1 MTCQKTCCS
10 SLLFVVAVLGIVLAC
25 GQGLST
31 AAADTTAASRL
42 VQPSGTSLSQSD
54 PSVRPAGLPDEP
66 SSGALTVLQI
76 GGAEPDETLQL
87 PLQHTDVTIQVDGAV
102 ARAEVTQRYGNPF
115 EAPIE
120 AVYTFPLPH
129 TAAVDSMAMQIGER
143 TIRAEIKRRDEAREI
158 YEQARAAGQR
168 SALLEQERANI
179 FTQSVANI
187 MPGDAIEI
195 RITYVELL
203 AYVDGVW
210 ELVFPTV
217 VGPRYM
223 PGSDLPRSDGT
234 GWSPD
239 TDQVPDAS
247 RVSPPVLAPGQ
258 RSGHDL
264 SLTVEID
271 AGLPIQAVRSVS
283 HAVNVEDLAPSRSR
297 VSIHPSDTLPNKDFI
312 LRWDVA
318 GAAPQTTL
326 LAHHDDRGGFFSLVV
341 QPQREMTEDQV
352 VPRELIFILDTSGSM
367 RGYPLAKSKEAM
379 RRLLDGMRP
388 SDTFNVVRFAGDS
401 GTLWPEPMP
410 ATAENRSA
418 AERFVDQLRGAGG
431 TEMRRGILEA
441 LGTPAK
447 DGMLR
452 LAFLLTDGYVGN
464 EAEILNTI
472 EATRRGARIFAL
484 GVGSSVNRHLLDG
497 AATVGA
503 GEAFYV
509 RHDER
514 ATTVI
519 NRFFSRVDRPSL
531 AHVSLDWGDFD
542 VFDVVPSRVPDLW
555 AGQPIVVHGRY
566 RDGGRGVVTV
576 RGQLGSDPWEQR
588 VEVDL
593 PTHNTDRVAVASIW
607 ARHQIRHLMVD
618 LARGAISQDAAEQH
632 VTRLGLDY
640 RLMTRWTSFVAVE
653 EKVVNVDGTPQTV
666 VQPVQ
671 LPEGV
676 SYEGV
681 FGQAQEA
688 AMSGAVRPAG
698 MKRMANVRSELSTA
712 EVPAARYLP
721 VPDPTPDLSV
731 PVGSASTSNRISL
744 TTVAVRGGLQHA
756 QVVATLEAAHPELA
770 DTLRWREAETGKLT
784 GDLRLRIDVNPDG
797 TVASVAAVDNTTG
810 ETEIATRIEKLLS
823 HLTFSAVAGGGS
835 AEILVTLR
843 IG

>member
-1 MTCQKTCCS
+1 MTCRRACYS
-10 SLLFVVAVLGIVLAC
+10 SLLFTALLVAIALAC
-25 GQGLST
+25 GQGLSS
-31 AAADTTAASRL
+31 AAADAAGATRL
-42 VQPSGTSLSQSD
+42 VEPTDNGSD
-54 PSVRPAGLPDEP
+54 ARPAGLPEDAH
-66 SSGALTVLQI
+66 SGALTVLQLD
-76 GGAEPDETLQL
+76 GTPPGETLEL
-87 PLQHTDVTIQVDGAV
+87 PLEHTDVSIRVHGAV

-129 TAAVDSMAMQIGER
+129 TAAVDSMTMRIGER
-143 TIRAEIKRRDEAREI
+143 TIRAEIKQRDEAREI
-158 YEQARAAGQR
+158 YERARAAGQR

-187 MPGDAIEI
+187 MPGDSIEV

-203 AYVDGVW
+203 PYERGAW

-217 VGPRYM
+217 VGPRYI
-223 PGSDLPRSDGT
+223 PGEPTTRSEGT
-234 GWSPD
+234 GWAPD

-247 RVSPPVLAPGQ
+247 RITPPVLEPGQ

-264 SLTVEID
+264 SLAVEID
-271 AGLPIQAVRSVS
+271 AGVQIHSIRSVS
-283 HAVNVEDLAPSRSR
+283 HAIDVTDLGPDQAR

-318 GAAPQTTL
+318 GVAPQTAV
-326 LAHHDDRGGFFSLVV
+326 LAHHDDRGGYFSLVV
-341 QPQREMTEDQV
+341 QPQREMDEDQV

-367 RGYPLAKSKEAM
+367 RGFPLDTSKEAM

-410 ATAENRSA
+410 ATPSNLRA
-418 AERFVDQLRGAGG
+418 AAQFVEQLRGAGG
-431 TEMRRGILEA
+431 TEMRRGIIEA

-472 EATRRGARIFAL
+472 ESTRRGARVFAL

-497 AATVGA
+497 AATIGG

-509 RHDER
+509 RQDER
-514 ATTVI
+514 TGPVVD
-519 NRFFSRVDRPSL
+519 RFFARVDKPAL
-531 AHVSLDWGDFD
+531 AHVLLDWGHLD
-542 VFDVVPSRVPDLW
+542 VLDVVPRRIPDLW

-566 RDGGRGVVTV
+566 SGGGPGTVTV
-576 RGQLGSDPWEQR
+576 RGQLGDRPWEQR

-593 PTHNTDRVAVASIW
+593 PTQDTDRVAVASIW
-607 ARHQIRHLMVD
+607 ARHRIRHLMLD
-618 LARGAISQDAAEQH
+618 LARGAITPDAAESE
-632 VTRLGLDY
+632 VTRLGLAY

-653 EKVVNVDGTPQTV
+653 EKVVNVDGEPTTV
-666 VQPVQ
+666 VQPVE
-671 LPEGV
+671 LPDGV

-681 FGQAQEA
+681 FGQGQAEAVSGLVSPA
-688 AMSGAVRPAG
+688 AMKSARFTMSELARPAEPS
-698 MKRMANVRSELSTA
+698 RQ
-712 EVPAARYLP
+712 LP
-721 VPDPTPDLSV
+721 VPEPTQDS
-731 PVGSASTSNRISL
+731 SAPMGDAASADRIAL

-756 QVVATLEAAHPELA
+756 GAVTTLEAARSELA
-770 DTLRWREAETGKLT
+770 DTVRWREAAVGKLT
-784 GDLRLRIDVNPDG
+784 GTLKLRITVNADG
-797 TVASVAAVDNTTG
+797 TVASVTVAVNDTG
-810 ETEIATRIEKLLS
+810 DAKLAERVQRIVGN
-823 HLTFSAVAGGGS
+823 LTFPTVAGGGT
-835 AEILVTLR
+835 AEVRVTLQV
-843 IG
+843 G